1 MPQAILLDKV
11 ADLGEKGDV
20 VVVSKGFM
28 RNYLAPRGLA
38 REASDAAIAEAK
50 RRAEEE
56 ERARRDAIERA
67 DEYAALLSKTVLTIA
82 RQAGEDGRLFGSVTG
97 ADVADAIRDARGIKV
112 DKRKVRL
119 ESPIKEIG
127 THMVEVEIAGGNVA
141 SVKTMV
147 VASS

>member
-20 VVVSKGFM
+20 VVVSKGYM

-97 ADVADAIRDARGIKV
+97 ADVADAIRDARGIKI

>member
-11 ADLGEKGDV
+11 ADLGDKGDV
-20 VVVSKGFM
+20 VVVSKGYM

-56 ERARRDAIERA
+56 ERSRRDAIERA

-97 ADVADAIRDARGIKV
+97 ADVAEAIRDARGIKV

-119 ESPIKEIG
+119 EAPIKEVG

-147 VASS
+147 VAAS

>member
-11 ADLGEKGDV
+11 ADLGDKGDV
-20 VVVSKGFM
+20 VVVSKGYM

-50 RRAEEE
+50 RRVEEE
-56 ERARRDAIERA
+56 ERSRRDAIERA

-97 ADVADAIRDARGIKV
+97 ADVAEAIRDARGIKV

-119 ESPIKEIG
+119 EAPIKEVG

>member
-20 VVVSKGFM
+20 VVVSKGYM

-56 ERARRDAIERA
+56 ERVRRDAIERA

>member
-1 MPQAILLDKV
+1 MIGGLRRYIENGIGPGDFLWAVLTN
-11 ADLGEKGDV
+11 DL
-20 VVVSKGFM
+20 
-28 RNYLAPRGLA
+28 RG
-38 REASDAAIAEAK
+38 
-50 RRAEEE
+50 
-56 ERARRDAIERA
+56 AIERA

-97 ADVADAIRDARGIKV
+97 ADVADAIRDARGLKV

>member
-1 MPQAILLDKV
+1 MLLDKV
-11 ADLGEKGDV
+11 ADLGDKGDV
-20 VVVSKGFM
+20 VVVSKGYM

-56 ERARRDAIERA
+56 ERSRRDAIERA

-119 ESPIKEIG
+119 EAPIKEVG

-147 VASS
+147 VAAS

>member
-141 SVKTMV
+141 SVKTMI

>member
-1 MPQAILLDKV
+1 MPQAILL
-11 ADLGEKGDV
+11 ADVEELGAKGDV
-20 VVVSKGFM
+20 IVVSKGYM

-38 REASDAAIAEAK
+38 REASDAAIAEA
-50 RRAEEE
+50 RRRHEEE
-56 ERARRDAIERA
+56 ERMRRDAEARA
-67 DEYAALLSKTVLTIA
+67 GEYAALLSKTVLTIA

-97 ADVADAIRDARGIKV
+97 SDVADAIKDARGIKI

-119 ESPIKEIG
+119 DTPIKEIG

-147 VASS
+147 VAEG

>member
-11 ADLGEKGDV
+11 ADLGDKGDV
-20 VVVSKGFM
+20 VVVSKGYM

-56 ERARRDAIERA
+56 ERSRRDAIERA

-119 ESPIKEIG
+119 EAPIKEVG

-147 VASS
+147 VAAS